1 MTTAT
6 ISIRRD
12 ARAALRAAG
21 RGIASTARTGRQG
34 GVHFTFS
41 SAEQLFR
48 AISPKRWELIE
59 CLQRVGAVSVRG
71 LARALERDVKRV
83 HEDVQA
89 LIELGL
95 IERTDA
101 GQIRVPFSKIHIDCD
116 LSAAA

>member
-1 MTTAT
+1 MIAT

-12 ARAALRAAG
+12 ARATLRTAA
-21 RGIASTARTGRQG
+21 RGIASAAKSGRQS

-59 CLQRVGAVSVRG
+59 GLQKTGAISVRG
-71 LARALERDVKRV
+71 LARELDRDVKRV
-83 HEDVQA
+83 HEDVQS

-95 IERTDA
+95 IERTNS
-101 GQIRVPFSKIHIDCD
+101 GQVRVPFDRIHIDCD

>member
-1 MTTAT
+1 MTIAT

-21 RGIASTARTGRQG
+21 RGIAAAARSGRQS

-59 CLQRVGAVSVRG
+59 RLQKLGETSVRG
-71 LARALERDVKRV
+71 LARELERDVKRV
-83 HEDVQA
+83 HEDVQG

-95 IERTDA
+95 IERTDS
-101 GQIRVPFSKIHIDCD
+101 GRIHVPFDRIHIDCD